1 MILRDNRDFTAG
13 ILLTAIGVF
22 AAYYSVTHYN
32 LGTLHRVG
40 PGLFP
45 AAIGVV
51 MIALGLMV
59 VIPAALR
66 EGERTE
72 FRLRPLVASLG
83 GLLAFGL
90 LIRTAGIVPAIYGLV
105 LVASLAEQPRWVQT
119 IVLATGLSVGA
130 TLIFKVG
137 LGLQAPIAVWPF

>member
-1 MILRDNRDFTAG
+1 
-13 ILLTAIGVF
+13 
-22 AAYYSVTHYN
+22 
-32 LGTLHRVG
+32 
-40 PGLFP
+40 
-45 AAIGVV
+45 
-51 MIALGLMV
+51 V

-105 LVASLAEQPRWVQT
+105 LVASLAEQPRWVQS
-119 IVLATGLSVGA
+119 IVLATVLSVGA